1 MSSPW
6 EVSNLLKKPCSKG
19 TCLHILL
26 ELVLLLNK
34 CLAWLLKFMLVKLLP
49 HEGVVASETISEHKS
64 LKRSYSAVT
73 KTSLVL
79 MLASFTIKSI
89 QANCL
94 DCKDRPTFSFGSS
107 SSAASPGQP
116 RAA

>member
-1 MSSPW
+1 M
-6 EVSNLLKKPCSKG
+6 
-19 TCLHILL
+19 
-26 ELVLLLNK
+26 LNK

-64 LKRSYSAVT
+64 LKWSYSAVT

-89 QANCL
+89 QANC
-94 DCKDRPTFSFGSS
+94 
-107 SSAASPGQP
+107 
-116 RAA
+116 